1 MDNDKEFFESQD
13 TLAGQMAY
21 DELLSAQTEE
31 NQNQENDNTVLEGQ
45 VNLFEFS
52 QTHEDIVKQDILD
65 KKLETLE
72 KTLEKVQENIKFS
85 ESFAAGSK
93 QRIENKANNNQT
105 KKEKLVKLEKL
116 QNEVKQEKA
125 LIQENKTKIET
136 KQIYEQIKEKQVLK
150 QFEEDDEEA
159 EETNVIKADAKEV
172 KQTQNKVLTKNKTHA
187 NSQIFTE
194 QKMERQQTLHMSIDE
209 IMHNSMIPYTEYVVL
224 DRALPRVED
233 GLKPVQRRILYS
245 MLELGLH
252 PDKPYRKSA
261 RIVGDCMGKYH
272 PHGDSSVYDAMVR
285 MSQDFSLREPLVKG
299 HGNFGSIDGDSAAAM
314 RYTEAKLT
322 PLAMTLLKDLE
333 KDTVPWSFNFDDT
346 LKEPDM
352 LPAGFPNLL
361 VNGASGIAVGV
372 ATNIPPHNLGEV
384 ISATVEYISNPKISL
399 DEMMKILP
407 APDFPTGGLIIASD
421 ELKQAYETGRG
432 KIILRAKAIIEKD
445 GDKKQIVIT
454 ELPYQ
459 VNKATLLK
467 KIADLKVAEKDR
479 LSGIGE
485 IRDESDRNGLR
496 AVIKLKKDAN
506 AHAILEYLYKTT
518 QLQGTFGINIV
529 AIAGGR
535 PKQLGL
541 MEVLDYYVEYRR
553 NVILK
558 RTQFDLKV
566 AKERA
571 HIVEGLLIAI
581 ANIDEVIKIIKRSE
595 SVAVAKTNLKNR
607 FNLSDL
613 QAQAILDM
621 RLARL
626 VNLEIVKLE
635 EELKELKEKIEL
647 LEAIVASKKKQLDVV
662 KSELIEVKKQFSNA
676 RRSKLITVE
685 DIKQATEMSEEE
697 EEDAFAKE
705 VIVATT
711 AAKTIKQIPI
721 KNYALSQKDLSKTAG
736 LSDVHTSL
744 LKVMSNDEVLIF
756 TNKGNII
763 KTVASALPEAKWRE
777 KGSKLDE
784 VIKNV
789 LPDEFA
795 IKVLKNQEEYKEKN
809 VFFFTKDGYVK
820 TTNFNDLVSTR
831 AFTSATKLKDGDQLL
846 NVEIDNENPSIVL
859 VTKTGNALNF
869 NKTEVPTQ
877 SKTATGVMGINLDEG
892 DEVIFGG
899 LNAIKGAV
907 TLVSEDGFAK
917 KLPIS
922 ELNLMGRYRKG
933 QKVFFFSE
941 KAKHLIYASYS
952 EVASNVV
959 IEKGEKL
966 SLIGQRAISYD
977 SRTSKGKQT
986 FKGKFSNAYNYEI

>member
-1 MDNDKEFFESQD
+1 MDNDKELTDSQD
-13 TLAGQMAY
+13 ALPGQMAY
-21 DELLSAQTEE
+21 DELLSTQTNEDQK
-31 NQNQENDNTVLEGQ
+31 NQQPKNEVIAGQ
-45 VNLFEFS
+45 VDLFEFS
-52 QTHEDIVKQDILD
+52 DNSKNQQEILKKEEILD
-65 KKLETLE
+65 KKLEKLE
-72 KTLEKVQENIKFS
+72 ETLEKVQESIKIEEAKTLS
-85 ESFAAGSK
+85 AKPKK
-93 QRIENKANNNQT
+93 Q
-105 KKEKLVKLEKL
+105 
-116 QNEVKQEKA
+116 
-125 LIQENKTKIET
+125 KTKT
-136 KQIYEQIKEKQVLK
+136 KQ
-150 QFEEDDEEA
+150 
-159 EETNVIKADAKEV
+159 N
-172 KQTQNKVLTKNKTHA
+172 
-187 NSQIFTE
+187 FTE
-194 QKMERQQTLHMSIDE
+194 QQMEKSQTLHVSIDE

-245 MLELGLH
+245 MLELGLY

-285 MSQDFSLREPLVKG
+285 MSQDFSLREPLVRG

-333 KDTVPWSFNFDDT
+333 KDTVQWSYNFDDT

-372 ATNIPPHNLGEV
+372 ATNIPPHNLEEV
-384 ISATVEYISNPKISL
+384 IEATVAYISNSNISL
-399 DEMMKILP
+399 DEIMKILP

-421 ELKQAYETGRG
+421 ELRQAYETGKG
-432 KIILRAKAIIEKD
+432 KIILRAKAQIEKD

-459 VNKATLLK
+459 VNKANLLK
-467 KIADLKVAEKDR
+467 KIADLKVNEKDK

-506 AHAILEYLYKTT
+506 AHAILEYLYKAT

-535 PKQLGL
+535 PKQLGIL
-541 MEVLDYYVEYRR
+541 ELLDYYVEYRR
-553 NVILK
+553 KVIYN
-558 RTQFDLKV
+558 RTQYDLKI

-571 HIVEGLLIAI
+571 HILEGLLVAI

-595 SVAVAKTNLKNR
+595 SVAVAKTNLKQR
-607 FNLSDL
+607 FSLSDI

-626 VNLEIVKLE
+626 VNLETVRLQ
-635 EELKELKEKIEL
+635 EELKELKEKIAS
-647 LEAIVASKKKQLDVV
+647 LEEIIGSKKKQLSVV
-662 KSELIEVKKQFSNA
+662 KNELLEVKKQFSNP
-676 RRSKLITVE
+676 RRSKVITVD
-685 DIKQATEMSEEE
+685 DIKEATEMSEED

-711 AAKTIKQIPI
+711 AGKTIKQIPI
-721 KNYALSQKDLSKTAG
+721 KNYALSQKDLSKTAT
-736 LSDVHTSL
+736 LFDVHTSL
-744 LKVMSNDEVLIF
+744 LKAMTNEEILIF
-756 TNKGNII
+756 TNKGNVI
-763 KTVASALPEAKWRE
+763 KTTAGALPEAKWRE
-777 KGSKLDE
+777 KGQRLDE
-784 VIKNV
+784 HFKNV
-789 LPDEFA
+789 LPDEYA
-795 IKVLKNQEEYKEKN
+795 VTILKNEETYNGKN
-809 VFFFTKDGYVK
+809 VFFFTKAGYVK
-820 TTNFNDLVSTR
+820 ATKYEELISTR
-831 AFTSATKLKDGDQLL
+831 MFTSATKLKDSDELMS
-846 NVEIDNENPSIVL
+846 VEIDNENPSIVL
-859 VTKTGNALNF
+859 VAKSGNALNF
-869 NKTEVPTQ
+869 NKEEVPVQ
-877 SKTATGVMGINLDEG
+877 SKGASGVMGINLDSD
-892 DEVIFGG
+892 DEVVFGG
-899 LNAIKGAV
+899 LNAIKGAI

-941 KAKHLIYASYS
+941 KAKNLIYASYN

-959 IEKGEKL
+959 LEKGEKL
-966 SLIGQRAISYD
+966 LLIGQRAISYD

-986 FKGKFSNAYNYEI
+986 FKGKFGKAYNYEI